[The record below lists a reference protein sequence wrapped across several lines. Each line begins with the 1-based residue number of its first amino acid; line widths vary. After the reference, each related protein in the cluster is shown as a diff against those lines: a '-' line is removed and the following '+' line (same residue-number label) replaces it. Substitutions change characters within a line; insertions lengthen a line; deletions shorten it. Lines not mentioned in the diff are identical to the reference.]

1 MRAEKTS
8 EIITALKKVRA
19 ENGYTMQRILDM
31 VLDNGGN
38 MSLTTVKKVF
48 SEGSE
53 NMNFRYEDSIQPIA
67 DVLLKVSA
75 APKSDEPEVDALR
88 QLVQLKNAIIEE
100 TRLELSRT
108 REREAE
114 IRAEAQTKIDYLKE
128 RIVYLQQQRDRDDRL
143 LNERRDFIYRKE
155 DEVKDL
161 KRSNLLYRLVIIGY
175 VIFEIVTPFGMI
187 QLANWIS

>member
-1 MRAEKTS
+1 MRAEKTG
-8 EIITALKKVRA
+8 EVIQALKKVRA
-19 ENGYTMQRILDM
+19 EHGYTYQKIIDM
-31 VLDNGGN
+31 VSENGGTISMN
-38 MSLTTVKKVF
+38 TVRKVF
-48 SEGSE
+48 SDGSE

-100 TRLELSRT
+100 NRLELSRT

-143 LNERRDFIYRKE
+143 LNERRDFIYMKN
-155 DEVKDL
+155 DEIKGL
-161 KRSNLLYRLVIIGY
+161 KRANSIYRFVIVAY
-175 VIFEIVTPFGMI
+175 TVFELITPFGVI
-187 QLANWIS
+187 QFANWF